1 MKRHSLR
8 KEGND
13 QDSVK
18 QGRDEEIKVTTLEMF
33 EFVSCEGATSKAE
46 KATTTTKLVDRVNKD
61 DAGNE
66 FVRCRLVAR
75 GFKPRREARETTY
88 SQPCRHWRRNE
99 E

>member
-18 QGRDEEIKVTTLEMF
+18 QGRDEEIKVTTLEMI
-33 EFVSCEGATSKAE
+33 EFGSCEEATSKAG
-46 KATTTTKLVDRVNKD
+46 KAPTTTKCVDRGKN
-61 DAGNE
+61 AGNE

-75 GFKPRREARETTY
+75 DFKPRREARETTY